1 MTYIDKIPQATVV
14 DLKQLIDL
22 ADGEVTS
29 RTLVQRPDLT
39 LTLFA
44 VGTGEEIGGHEAA
57 GDAMV
62 NVLSGVAEIT
72 IADQAY
78 MVAAGQTIVIPAGQR
93 HSLYAKEGFQMLL
106 TVVKPAQS

>member
-1 MTYIDKIPQATVV
+1 M
-14 DLKQLIDL
+14 
-22 ADGEVTS
+22 
-29 RTLVQRPDLT
+29 
-39 LTLFA
+39 
-44 VGTGEEIGGHEAA
+44 
-57 GDAMV
+57 